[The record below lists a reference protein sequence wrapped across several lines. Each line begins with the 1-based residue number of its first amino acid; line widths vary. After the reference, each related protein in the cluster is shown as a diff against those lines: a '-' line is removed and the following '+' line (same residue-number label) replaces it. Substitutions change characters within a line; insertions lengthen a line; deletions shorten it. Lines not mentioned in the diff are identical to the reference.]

1 MIYEI
6 IVYELW
12 ILDFTVVSIRRRI
25 GKLYICEIVNPQCK
39 GCRVGRWKDGKLRS
53 ALQNMHNC
61 TAKYRKGKFNALCK
75 LAETCGSVKVV

>member
-39 GCRVGRWKDGKLRS
+39 GCRVGRMDGKLRS
-53 ALQNMHNC
+53 VCKICTTAL
-61 TAKYRKGKFNALCK
+61 KGKVQC
-75 LAETCGSVKVV
+75 TV

>member
-39 GCRVGRWKDGKLRS
+39 GCRVGRGWETAQCSAKY
-53 ALQNMHNC
+53 ALQCIKRESLMHC
-61 TAKYRKGKFNALCK
+61 VSWQRR
-75 LAETCGSVKVV
+75 VVV

>member
-39 GCRVGRWKDGKLRS
+39 GCRVGRGWETAQCPAKYAQH
-53 ALQNMHNC
+53 ALQGIERESPIHC
-61 TAKYRKGKFNALCK
+61 V

>member
-6 IVYELW
+6 IVHKLR

-39 GCRVGRWKDGKLRS
+39 GCRVDGMRMGNCAVLCKICTT
-53 ALQNMHNC
+53 ALQSIERESLMHC
-61 TAKYRKGKFNALCK
+61 VSWQRR
-75 LAETCGSVKVV
+75 VVV

>member
-39 GCRVGRWKDGKLRS
+39 GCRVGRGWETAQCPAKYAQH
-53 ALQNMHNC
+53 ALQGIERESLMHC
-61 TAKYRKGKFNALCK
+61 VSWQRH
-75 LAETCGSVKVV
+75 VVV

>member
-39 GCRVGRWKDGKLRS
+39 GCRVDGMRMGNCAVLCKICTT
-53 ALQNMHNC
+53 C
-61 TAKYRKGKFNALCK
+61 TARYRKGKSNTLCI
-75 LAETCGSVKVV
+75 GIDMW